1 MFKNNGYKPH
11 SFIQSLLWTFGPFI
25 TYTGIYLLLFVT
37 SCHFAL
43 PKFYTLAGSTQYLLY
58 SSSIVLAVL
67 GSHRAHFGCAVC
79 TSTGWDRTFL
89 CILVFLYLIKQRAR
103 TQQGKNALIPL
114 QQHSAAPSPCGVFDS
129 SGFALRYSL
138 TARTSWA
145 LAKQSQNMWR
155 KHSFI
160 QQLPGN
166 GSFF

>member
-1 MFKNNGYKPH
+1 M
-11 SFIQSLLWTFGPFI
+11 
-25 TYTGIYLLLFVT
+25 YL
-37 SCHFAL
+37 
-43 PKFYTLAGSTQYLLY
+43 PGSTVVC
-58 SSSIVLAVL
+58 SIVLAVL

-103 TQQGKNALIPL
+103 TQQGKHALIPL
-114 QQHSAAPSPCGVFDS
+114 QQHSAAPRPCGVFDS

-138 TARTSWA
+138 TARASWA

-155 KHSFI
+155 KHSSI

-166 GSFF
+166 GSFDCERGQGRGRGKIQMVSTFQVGRQGH